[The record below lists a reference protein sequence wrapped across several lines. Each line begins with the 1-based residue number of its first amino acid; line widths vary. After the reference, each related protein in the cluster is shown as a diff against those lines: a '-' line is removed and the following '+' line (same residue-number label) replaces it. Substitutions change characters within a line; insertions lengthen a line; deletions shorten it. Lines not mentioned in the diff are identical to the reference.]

1 MIDQQIWIKD
11 HLRIVA
17 PPIGPKYNPSNYR
30 MRRNVIIL
38 KSVDAWSYWM
48 LELGSDDILW
58 YVPWYQMGG
67 VLRTSYNE
75 SRVYLLGFTHSTWY
89 SVNRVMRQ
97 TGNVQPIPVIDGGDF
112 DAPLSAGVVRTVLSA
127 WRRDHGL
134 VHPLTDPSQ
143 VQVTPEYRH
152 WLKTEIWPMELPR
165 KIALLRHLEKWD
177 EEIPAVI
184 AEKVRDKA
192 EETLAK
198 DEKGKGKIEET
209 LATDTGTEEM
219 DSPEREYAPRRK
231 RGT

>member
-1 MIDQQIWIKD
+1 M
-11 HLRIVA
+11 
-17 PPIGPKYNPSNYR
+17 
-30 MRRNVIIL
+30 
-38 KSVDAWSYWM
+38 
-48 LELGSDDILW
+48 
-58 YVPWYQMGG
+58 
-67 VLRTSYNE
+67 
-75 SRVYLLGFTHSTWY
+75 
-89 SVNRVMRQ
+89 
-97 TGNVQPIPVIDGGDF
+97 
-112 DAPLSAGVVRTVLSA
+112 
-127 WRRDHGL
+127 

-209 LATDTGTEEM
+209 LIEETPAMDTGTEEEEA
-219 DSPEREYAPRRK
+219 DSPGRECAPRRK
-231 RGT
+231 RAT

>member
-1 MIDQQIWIKD
+1 
-11 HLRIVA
+11 
-17 PPIGPKYNPSNYR
+17 
-30 MRRNVIIL
+30 
-38 KSVDAWSYWM
+38 M

-67 VLRTSYNE
+67 VLRTS
-75 SRVYLLGFTHSTWY
+75 TWY

-97 TGNVQPIPVIDGGDF
+97 TGNVQPIPVIDGVDF

-209 LATDTGTEEM
+209 LATDTGTEEEEM
-219 DSPEREYAPRRK
+219 DSPGRECAPRRK